1 MGNII
6 CPPLTRQGSREG
18 GLPRLYEPLT
28 RSFGVEVADTV
39 ELTKTVKGKSG
50 LLTTEFWK
58 SAVVDVLALLTMV
71 GEIKPTGNPKY
82 DSIIS
87 AAAGLAAAA
96 NNIGY
101 ANGRSKTKAA
111 QAQAAS
117 YVVETP
123 TTTPVGN

>member
-1 MGNII
+1 MSG
-6 CPPLTRQGSREG
+6 
-18 GLPRLYEPLT
+18 
-28 RSFGVEVADTV
+28 TV
-39 ELTKTVKGKSG
+39 VVPKSVKGKSG

-58 SAVVDVLALLTMV
+58 SAIVNVLALLTMV

-101 ANGRSKTKAA
+101 ANSRGKTKAA
-111 QAQAAS
+111 VIQAAS
-117 YVVETP
+117 DVINVAERNNFLQQTGKAP
-123 TTTPVGN
+123 AATANVSGG